1 MTNNNP
7 LQLSR
12 IYICANSSDPSFPL
26 EYPEAE
32 RFDARC
38 DFDIDFN
45 QIALSLLLIFT
56 NERYLSADERH
67 ASGIRRKVNV
77 SIVDIT
83 DNIVAA
89 SAVIRVNIP
98 RNYYSESVRCDFP
111 FDSTGINPRHS
122 YKIVIRDEK
131 SGHIL
136 GIKMM
141 NLFDH
146 ATIGKNPS
154 DWYTVLRGGISHH
167 WSDIL
172 FRNVEG
178 TPFACYKIVF
188 YLTTRFLKEPIIMPE
203 LEFRLYEPNGKI
215 TTKFARPYVIED
227 DSNEYRVETPYL
239 THGFDNGICYV
250 ELLCMD
256 YPIAGFVF
264 STDTPDESGEWT
276 HEALDCLDDY
286 SLDNATQRWQK
297 FQRINNEDIIN
308 QHTED
313 DEFEEALDR
322 FISSQEDQGSSNT
335 TDNDCEKAVETLDN
349 NIDHT
354 CLSFQQSLNHL
365 TGLPTVKAKLSLYEK
380 VVMFNRLRKKS
391 GLMATDQP
399 LHSMFL
405 GSPGTGKTTIAKLIG
420 MMLRKAGVLS
430 KGHVVVKER
439 STLLGQFYNS
449 EAEKTLQAIDE
460 AQGGILLI
468 DEAYQLYQPEDARDP
483 GKFVIEAL
491 MTALSDESK
500 RDWMLILAGYPDE
513 MKYLFDMNP
522 GLKSRI
528 PDSNIYTFDDFN
540 ELELMEIAEKF
551 ITNHQYSLSDEARSA
566 LEYRI
571 KTDYSNRSKNF
582 GNARYITNLIQTEII
597 PAMAA
602 RVMSQPQS
610 EITSLSEI
618 QPSDIPSPKP
628 YKIHKSNRIGY
639 LI

>member
-12 IYICANSSDPSFPL
+12 IFICANSSNPSFPL
-26 EYPEAE
+26 EYPEVE
-32 RFDARC
+32 GFDARC

-45 QIALSLLLIFT
+45 QTALSLLLIFT
-56 NERYLSADERH
+56 NELYFSTEEH
-67 ASGIRRKVNV
+67 HTNGIRRKVNI
-77 SIVDIT
+77 SIVDIS

-89 SAVIRVNIP
+89 STIMRVNIP
-98 RNYYSESVRCDFP
+98 RNLYSKSLRCDFP
-111 FDSTGINPRHS
+111 FASTGFNPNHS
-122 YKIVIRDEK
+122 YKIVVRDET

-136 GIKMM
+136 GVKMM

-146 ATIGKNPS
+146 ATLGKKPS
-154 DWYTVLRGGISHH
+154 ECYSVFRGGISY
-167 WSDIL
+167 SYDVL
-172 FRNVEG
+172 FRNIEG
-178 TPFACYKIVF
+178 MPFACYKIVF
-188 YLTTRFLKEPIIMPE
+188 YLTARFLKEPIIMPE

-215 TTKFARPYVIED
+215 TSKFARPFVFED
-227 DSNEYRVETPYL
+227 DSNEYRVETPSL

-256 YPIAGFVF
+256 YPIAGFAF
-264 STDTPDESGEWT
+264 STDTPDERGDWT
-276 HEALDCLDDY
+276 GDALVCLDEY
-286 SLDNATQRWQK
+286 SLDKATQRWQK

-308 QHTED
+308 QNTED
-313 DEFEEALDR
+313 VDFDEALNR
-322 FISSQEDQGSSNT
+322 FISSQEDYSSVDT
-335 TDNDCEKAVETLDN
+335 PDNDCDKTVETLDN
-349 NIDHT
+349 NIEHT
-354 CLSFQQSLNHL
+354 SLSFQNSLDHL

-380 VVMFNRLRKKS
+380 VVMFNKLRKDS

-420 MMLRKAGVLS
+420 MMLREAGVLS
-430 KGHVVVKER
+430 KGHVVVRER
-439 STLLGQFYNS
+439 ATLLGQFYNS
-449 EAEKTLQAIDE
+449 EAEKTLQAIEE

-468 DEAYQLYQPEDARDP
+468 DEAYQLYQSEDARDP

-491 MTALSDESK
+491 MTALADESN

-513 MKYLFDMNP
+513 MQHLFDLNP

-528 PDSNIYTFDDFN
+528 PDSNIYTFDDFT
-540 ELELMEIAEKF
+540 ELELMEIAERF
-551 ITNHQYSLSDEARSA
+551 ITNHQYSLSEEARTA
-566 LEYRI
+566 LEYKI

-582 GNARYITNLIQTEII
+582 GNARYIINLIQTEII

-610 EITSLSEI
+610 EVTSLSEI
-618 QPSDIPSPKP
+618 QSSDIPAPQP
-628 YKIHKSNRIGY
+628 YKINKPNRIGY
-639 LI
+639 LL